1 MQHDVVIDRFY
12 TNEHA
17 RPESTV
23 AKIGKLPEV
32 VFVRTRCRHVSECAT
47 GIRFGEDTDAVIVAS
62 EQTVHECNLKSL
74 SYATNSSRRCWCHQC
89 QKLTNV
95 QMKKRESR
103 RNSFETI
110 TI

>member
-12 TNEHA
+12 TDEHA

-23 AKIGKLPEV
+23 EKFGKLPAV
-32 VFVRTRCRHVSECAT
+32 VFVRTRCRHVSERAT
-47 GIRFGEDTDAVIVAS
+47 GMRVDEDTDAVIVAS
-62 EQTVHECNLKSL
+62 EQTIHERNLKSL
-74 SYATNSSRRCWCHQC
+74 SYATNSSRQCWCHQH

-95 QMKKRESR
+95 QTKKRESR